1 MDSKKLNSDDIN
13 IIKNKIA
20 KLYNDGS
27 VISVT
32 INVKRKNAKNRSA
45 IITGI
50 YKNFFTVKMK
60 GNLYDEELSISY
72 IDLLIGNIAINEI
85 N

>member
-1 MDSKKLNSDDIN
+1 MDSKKLNGDDIN

-45 IITGI
+45 TITGI
-50 YKNFFTVKMK
+50 YKNFFNVKMK

-72 IDLLIGNIAINEI
+72 IDLLIS
-85 N
+85 